1 MFIKDKELHI
11 VWCVE
16 DVLQQAKENGYD
28 LTEDEALSVL
38 NLMLKRHDCNFGTT
52 WESVD
57 GAIKNYY

>member
-52 WESVD
+52 W
-57 GAIKNYY
+57 GKC